1 MRHKKILAAAACSSI
16 CVIKFCVKLKVDY
29 GSEGLAVEVP
39 EGTTVIEPIPV
50 PAAPD
55 AAATLRKAIAS
66 PLGRRP
72 LRELVKPGQKIGIS
86 VCDITR
92 AQPRQLTLEA
102 LFAEMPGVQ
111 HKDVTIFIATGTHR
125 SNSSTEIEKM
135 IGAEFAQSCR
145 VVCHDARDAASLVE
159 VGHTQ
164 TGVRVLLNRGWVESD
179 FKITTGFVEP
189 HFFAGFSGGP
199 KMVAPGLAGLE
210 TVMTLHDAARI
221 AHPRATFGVIDGNP
235 IHEDIR
241 EISRMTGV
249 DFSVDVTLNRDQKIT
264 AAFAGDLFQEHA
276 AACASARE
284 KVMRAVEAPFDVV
297 LTTNSGYPLDQNLY
311 QAVKGMS
318 AAVKVVKDGGT
329 IICAAECRDGIPN
342 HGPYGELLKTRN
354 TPRELLEMIMTPGF
368 SRADQWQVQI
378 QAQIQLKARVLV
390 KADGLSSEQLRA
402 AKFDPLSDVSEGVAR
417 ALKDAGPGATLCV
430 LPQGP
435 QTVPYLR

>member
-16 CVIKFCVKLKVDY
+16 CVIKFCVRLKVDY

-50 PAAPD
+50 PAVPD

-125 SNSSTEIEKM
+125 SNSSAEIEKM

-189 HFFAGFSGGP
+189 HFFAGFSGGTQD
-199 KMVAPGLAGLE
+199 G
-210 TVMTLHDAARI
+210 
-221 AHPRATFGVIDGNP
+221 RAWP
-235 IHEDIR
+235 CR
-241 EISRMTGV
+241 
-249 DFSVDVTLNRDQKIT
+249 
-264 AAFAGDLFQEHA
+264 
-276 AACASARE
+276 
-284 KVMRAVEAPFDVV
+284 P
-297 LTTNSGYPLDQNLY
+297 
-311 QAVKGMS
+311 
-318 AAVKVVKDGGT
+318 
-329 IICAAECRDGIPN
+329 RDGDD
-342 HGPYGELLKTRN
+342 L
-354 TPRELLEMIMTPGF
+354 
-368 SRADQWQVQI
+368 A
-378 QAQIQLKARVLV
+378 
-390 KADGLSSEQLRA
+390 
-402 AKFDPLSDVSEGVAR
+402 
-417 ALKDAGPGATLCV
+417 
-430 LPQGP
+430 
-435 QTVPYLR
+435 